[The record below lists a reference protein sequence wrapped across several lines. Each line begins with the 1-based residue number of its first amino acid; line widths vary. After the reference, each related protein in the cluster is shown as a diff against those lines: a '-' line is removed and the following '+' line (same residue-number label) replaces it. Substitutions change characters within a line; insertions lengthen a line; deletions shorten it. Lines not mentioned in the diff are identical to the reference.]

1 MPGDT
6 EFRDLGDKDAY
17 EVLGVPRDATQQ
29 QIQHEY
35 RLLMEIWHPDNKR
48 PGSEARDLAEARAK
62 ELNVAR
68 MYLTESRKTYDAFLA
83 RRDRGNRTAA
93 RRAEHPGGP
102 AAPSDLGAPV
112 HPGATQ
118 QTRDPWDDF
127 APGGPGAA
135 RTKPPRPQAPP
146 GPIWRS
152 RPGQASA
159 RYGRTAGTRPSG
171 WRTTGRFFAGL
182 LIALVIWL
190 ICTSSF
196 FIIFDAAEGS
206 RAHHPGVRLTLFAI
220 GCNLIILIGS
230 VAAPLVMFRRR
241 RKRRAAAG

>member
-17 EVLGVPRDATQQ
+17 EVLGVPHDATQQ

-48 PGSEARDLAEARAK
+48 SGSEARDLAEARAK

-83 RRDRGNRTAA
+83 RRDRGKRTAA

-102 AAPSDLGAPV
+102 GAPSDLDSPV
-112 HPGATQ
+112 RPGAAQ
-118 QTRDPWDDF
+118 QMHDPWDDF
-127 APGGPGAA
+127 APGAPGAA
-135 RTKPPRPQAPP
+135 RTQQPRPQPPP
-146 GPIWRS
+146 GPIWRP
-152 RPGQASA
+152 RPGRASA
-159 RYGRTAGTRPSG
+159 RYGRTAGARTSG
-171 WRTTGRFFAGL
+171 WRTSGRFLAGL
-182 LIALVIWL
+182 LIAVVIWL

-196 FIIFDAAEGS
+196 FIIFDAVEGN

-220 GCNLIILIGS
+220 GCNLIIFIGS

-241 RKRRAAAG
+241 RKRRAAFT